1 MKYTIDTLRPKLEAF
16 LNPTISHAGFDLS
29 YELRTPENPHPEVEN
44 PEVTVNFSGPDVELL
59 LENRAELL
67 LALEH
72 ITMEALRLPAEDHSL
87 ISFDAN
93 DYRLLRVEELRLSA
107 LAAADKV
114 KRTHVPFHFNPM
126 SSRERRV
133 IHLALRE
140 EKELRSESVGV
151 GPARAVVVIPADM
164 PTPPAPA
171 CSTPRLSRLTA
182 PAAVASVMTAL
193 GIRRRGGPPGP
204 GRGGGAPG
212 CRRKS
217 PAARRPRP
225 LTPDSKQ

>member
-1 MKYTIDTLRPKLEAF
+1 MKYTVDSLRPKLDKF
-16 LNPTISHAGFDLS
+16 LEPLIGQAGFDLS
-29 YELRTPENPHPEVEN
+29 YQLRSAENPHPEVEN
-44 PEVTVNFSGPDVELL
+44 PEVTVNFAGSDVELL

-72 ITMEALRLPAEDHSL
+72 LSMEAMRLPAEDHSL

-93 DYRLLRVEELRLSA
+93 DYRLLRVEELRMSA

-151 GPARAVVVIPADM
+151 GPGRAVVVIPADM
-164 PTPPAPA
+164 PTPPAPPMP
-171 CSTPRLSRLTA
+171 PRGFGHGNRPHGNREGGGGFREQRGMRPHGA
-182 PAAVASVMTAL
+182 PR
-193 GIRRRGGPPGP
+193 GPGGGNRPHRGGPRRGP
-204 GRGGGAPG
+204 N
-212 CRRKS
+212 
-217 PAARRPRP
+217 
-225 LTPDSKQ
+225 